1 MFSLLSILIHLTN
14 SIFSGLYASQFLKSK
29 QNKKIIIALWS
40 VIYFAVQVVVFD
52 VLLSRYPFNNM
63 VGAIIN
69 VILLIGMQ
77 LIFFRREIS
86 RQLFVSFSFVAGK
99 EIVKYVV
106 SVANFALGAFI
117 GKWINT
123 LVIQG
128 KIATDSQVDVANN
141 ILMATMC
148 LVGTI
153 LYAVI
158 MGIYL
163 LLINKKYVRKEY
175 QLQVGE
181 IVFLILPSIAAI
193 CISITLRMM
202 ILTVENGTTTL
213 IFNTVPATL
222 FWIPV
227 ICIML
232 LGGVIANVIL
242 FQNVVHYH
250 EENRKRTL
258 LENQVLQ
265 MQKEVQEIQDIY
277 TDMRGL
283 RHDLRGHINNITQYV
298 KKHNRDDD
306 DDELNRYIRNME
318 ETVSKLDFGYQSGNP
333 ITDIIIHQK
342 RQDAERAGIK
352 FSVDFRYPKELQID
366 VYDIGVILNNALEN
380 AIEATSL
387 VEADKYISLHS
398 YIKGNLFFIEV
409 DNNFVRDIVMNKE
422 SGLPESNKAD
432 KKFHGMGL
440 TNIQRCARKY
450 KGDIDIVIDTS
461 NQKQQI
467 FNLTVMLNGKP
478 ADQ

>member
-1 MFSLLSILIHLTN
+1 MFNTLSILIHLIN
-14 SIFSGLYASQFLKSK
+14 SIFSGLYISQFLKSK
-29 QNKKIIIALWS
+29 LDKKLTISLWL
-40 VIYFAVQVVVFD
+40 VIYFALQVAIFD
-52 VLLSRYPFNNM
+52 VLYSQYPFNNM

-69 VILLIGMQ
+69 VILLIGIQ

-86 RQLFVSFSFVAGK
+86 SQLFVSFSFVAGK

-117 GKWINT
+117 GKWINA
-123 LVIQG
+123 LVMQG
-128 KIATDSQVDVANN
+128 KIATDSHVGAANH
-141 ILMATMC
+141 IMVTLMC
-148 LVGTI
+148 LTSTI
-153 LYAVI
+153 LYAAI

-163 LLINKKYVRKEY
+163 FLINKKYVRKEY
-175 QLQVGE
+175 HLQVGE

-202 ILTVENGTTTL
+202 ILTVENGTTAL
-213 IFNTVPATL
+213 IFNTVPETV

-232 LGGVIANVIL
+232 LGAVIANVIL
-242 FQNVVHYH
+242 FQNVVQYH

-277 TDMRGL
+277 SDMRGL
-283 RHDLRGHINNITQYV
+283 RHDLRGHINSIMQYV
-298 KKHNRDDD
+298 KKHNDSEDE
-306 DDELNRYIRNME
+306 ELNGYVRNME
-318 ETVSKLDFGYQSGNP
+318 ETVSKLDFCYQSGNP

-342 RQDAERAGIK
+342 KQEADRAGIK
-352 FSVDFRYPKELQID
+352 FLVDFNYPKELQID
-366 VYDIGVILNNALEN
+366 VYDIGIVLNNALEN
-380 AIEATSL
+380 AIEAASL

-398 YIKGNLFFIEV
+398 YVKGNLFFIEV
-409 DNNFVRDIVMNKE
+409 DNSFVRNIVMNKE
-422 SGLPESNKAD
+422 SGLPESSKSN

-450 KGDIDIVIDTS
+450 KGDIDIVIGNS
-461 NQKQQI
+461 KQEQHI

-478 ADQ
+478 AD

>member
-1 MFSLLSILIHLTN
+1 MFNTLSILIHLIN
-14 SIFSGLYASQFLKSK
+14 SIFSGLYISQFLKSK
-29 QNKKIIIALWS
+29 LDKKLTISLWL
-40 VIYFAVQVVVFD
+40 VIYFALQVAIFD
-52 VLLSRYPFNNM
+52 VLYSQYPFNNM

-69 VILLIGMQ
+69 VILLIGIQ

-86 RQLFVSFSFVAGK
+86 SQLFVSFSFVAGK

-117 GKWINT
+117 GKWINA

-128 KIATDSQVDVANN
+128 KIATDSHVGAANH
-141 ILMATMC
+141 IMVTLMC
-148 LVGTI
+148 LTSTI
-153 LYAVI
+153 LYAAI

-163 LLINKKYVRKEY
+163 FLINKKYVRKEY
-175 QLQVGE
+175 HLQVGE

-202 ILTVENGTTTL
+202 ILTVENGTTAL
-213 IFNTVPATL
+213 IFNTVPETV

-232 LGGVIANVIL
+232 LGAVIANVIL
-242 FQNVVHYH
+242 FQNVVQYH

-277 TDMRGL
+277 SDMRGL
-283 RHDLRGHINNITQYV
+283 RHDLRGHINSIMQYV
-298 KKHNRDDD
+298 KKHNDSEDE
-306 DDELNRYIRNME
+306 ELNGYVRNME
-318 ETVSKLDFGYQSGNP
+318 ETVSKLDFCYQSGNP

-342 RQDAERAGIK
+342 KQEADRAGIK
-352 FSVDFRYPKELQID
+352 FLVDFNYPKELQID
-366 VYDIGVILNNALEN
+366 VYDIGIVLNNALEN
-380 AIEATSL
+380 AIEAASL
-387 VEADKYISLHS
+387 VEADRYISLHS
-398 YIKGNLFFIEV
+398 YVKGNLFFIEV
-409 DNNFVRDIVMNKE
+409 DNSFVRNIVMNKE
-422 SGLPESNKAD
+422 SGLPESSKSN

-450 KGDIDIVIDTS
+450 KGDIDIVIGNS
-461 NQKQQI
+461 KQEQHI

-478 ADQ
+478 AD

>member
-1 MFSLLSILIHLTN
+1 MFNTLSILIHLIN
-14 SIFSGLYASQFLKSK
+14 SIFSGLYISQFLKSK
-29 QNKKIIIALWS
+29 LDKKLTISLWL
-40 VIYFAVQVVVFD
+40 VIYFALQVAIFD
-52 VLLSRYPFNNM
+52 VLYSQYPFNNM

-69 VILLIGMQ
+69 VILLIGIQ

-86 RQLFVSFSFVAGK
+86 SQLFVSFSFVAGK

-117 GKWINT
+117 GKWINA

-128 KIATDSQVDVANN
+128 KIATDSHVGAANH
-141 ILMATMC
+141 IMVTLMC
-148 LVGTI
+148 LTSTI
-153 LYAVI
+153 LYAAI

-163 LLINKKYVRKEY
+163 FLINKKYVRKEY
-175 QLQVGE
+175 HLQIGE

-202 ILTVENGTTTL
+202 ILTVENGTTAL
-213 IFNTVPATL
+213 IFNTVPETV

-232 LGGVIANVIL
+232 LGAVIANVIL
-242 FQNVVHYH
+242 FQNVVQYH

-277 TDMRGL
+277 SDMRGL
-283 RHDLRGHINNITQYV
+283 RHDLRGHINSIMQYV
-298 KKHNRDDD
+298 KKHNDSKDE
-306 DDELNRYIRNME
+306 ELNGYVRNME
-318 ETVSKLDFGYQSGNP
+318 ETVSKLDFCYQSGNP

-342 RQDAERAGIK
+342 KQEADRAGIK
-352 FSVDFRYPKELQID
+352 FLVDFNYPKELQID
-366 VYDIGVILNNALEN
+366 VYDIGIVLNNALEN
-380 AIEATSL
+380 AIEAASL
-387 VEADKYISLHS
+387 VEADRYISLHS
-398 YIKGNLFFIEV
+398 YVKGNLFFIEV
-409 DNNFVRDIVMNKE
+409 DNSFVRNIVMNKE
-422 SGLPESNKAD
+422 SGLPESSKSN

-450 KGDIDIVIDTS
+450 KGDIDIVIE
-461 NQKQQI
+461 NCKQEQHI

-478 ADQ
+478 AD

>member
-1 MFSLLSILIHLTN
+1 MFDLLSILIHIIN
-14 SIFSGLYASQFLKSK
+14 SIFSGLYTSQFLKSK
-29 QNKKIIIALWS
+29 QNKKITIVLWS
-40 VIYFAVQVVVFD
+40 VIYFVVQVGIFD
-52 VLLSRYPFNNM
+52 VLRSQYPFNNM

-69 VILLIGMQ
+69 VILLIGIQ

-86 RQLFVSFSFVAGK
+86 RQLFVSFSFVTGK

-106 SVANFALGAFI
+106 SVFNYVLVVAMGR
-117 GKWINT
+117 WIN
-123 LVIQG
+123 
-128 KIATDSQVDVANN
+128 SQVMQGEIVTESQIEATNN
-141 ILMATMC
+141 MMIAVVSLASA
-148 LVGTI
+148 I

-158 MGIYL
+158 LGIYL

-175 QLQVGE
+175 QLQFGE
-181 IVFLILPSIAAI
+181 NVFLILPSIAAV

-202 ILTVENGTTTL
+202 IVTVENGTTTL

-227 ICIML
+227 ICTML
-232 LGGVIANVIL
+232 LGAVIANVIL
-242 FQNVVHYH
+242 FQNVVQYQ

-283 RHDLRGHINNITQYV
+283 RHDLKGHINNITQYV
-298 KKHNRDDD
+298 KKHNNV
-306 DDELNRYIRNME
+306 DDEELNGYIRNME
-318 ETVSKLDFGYQSGNP
+318 ETVSRLDFGYQSGNP

-342 RQDAERAGIK
+342 KQDADRAGIR
-352 FSVDFRYPKELQID
+352 FLVDFSYPKELQID

-380 AIEATSL
+380 AIEAASL
-387 VEADKYISLHS
+387 VKSDKYISLHS
-398 YIKGNLFFIEV
+398 YVRGNLFFIEV
-409 DNNFVRDIVMNKE
+409 DNSFVRDIMMNKE
-422 SGLPESNKAD
+422 SGLPESSKAN

-450 KGDIDIVIDTS
+450 KGDIDIVIDAS
-461 NQKQQI
+461 KGKEQI
-467 FNLTVMLNGKP
+467 FSLTVMFNGKP